1 DENTARRNAV
11 NAAWTAF
18 QAAERACHNKIVA
31 LVGGEPRAVGDGT
44 DKKNTYGYR
53 RRRPRSLRRG
63 PGGHPVEESN
73 PWYYIHE

>member
-31 LVGGEPRAVGDGT
+31 LVGGEPRAVGDGS

-53 RRRPRSLRRG
+53 AEDLDNA
-63 PGGHPVEESN
+63 GGLPWGDPVEESN
-73 PWYYIHE
+73 PWYFTTA